1 MAVARILIA
10 VTQEA
15 TPRPDVLDNRR
26 CAQSIFDA
34 LVADYEP
41 MILEVTKYDFKN
53 IPALKARIKS
63 LKPVCVFN
71 IFEGFSDDS
80 LKEANFTRILT
91 SLKIPFTGNGFDAIR
106 TCLDKDYVRQILIQN
121 NICVPRGILVKS
133 AKDIQKINFDFPV
146 FIKPN
151 REDASIGIDNHSLAK
166 DKAHLERYLREKVKN
181 FNGGMVAEEF
191 IPGCEYNCGFLG
203 NSHFELMNVSVI
215 DYVRHSD
222 FKPFLSY
229 DAKWNKAAPEFKTIV
244 PVIDNHLD
252 EGLKDSI
259 IRLCRKAGHL
269 LGCRGYFRVD
279 LREKNQCL
287 YVLDVNPNPD
297 INVDSG
303 FMRQAYSKGY
313 TFGEVILRMVRLAM
327 NS

>member
-1 MAVARILIA
+1 MAIA
-10 VTQEA
+10 KVVITVTRED

-34 LVADYEP
+34 LVFAYEP
-41 MILEVTKYDFKN
+41 VILEVTKRDFKN
-53 IPALKARIKS
+53 IPALKNKITALS
-63 LKPVCVFN
+63 PVCIFN

-80 LKEANFTRILT
+80 IKEAEFTRILAA
-91 SLKIPFTGNGFDAIR
+91 LKIPFTGNNYRAIYA
-106 TCLDKDYVRQILIQN
+106 CLDKNRVRRALMKN
-121 NICVPRGILVKS
+121 HICVPRGVLVKT
-133 AKDIQKINFDFPV
+133 AGDAQKVDFGFPV

-151 REDASIGIDNHSLAK
+151 YEDASVGIDNHSLAK
-166 DKAHLERYLREKVKN
+166 DKAHLELYLREKLEKFPRGV
-181 FNGGMVAEEF
+181 VVEEF
-191 IPGCEYNCGFLG
+191 ISGREYNCGFLG

-215 DYVRHSD
+215 DYEKHSD

-229 DAKWNKAAPEFKTIV
+229 NAKWDQNAPEFKAIV
-244 PVIDNHLD
+244 PAIDNHLD
-252 EGLKDSI
+252 EAVRKSI

-279 LREKNQCL
+279 LREKNKCL

-313 TFGEVILRMVRLAM
+313 TFGEVILRMVRSAIA
-327 NS
+327 S

>member
-1 MAVARILIA
+1 MAVAKVIIT
-10 VTQEA
+10 VTRED

-41 MILEVTKYDFKN
+41 LILDITKRDFKN
-53 IPALKARIKS
+53 IPVLKARIKS
-63 LKPVCVFN
+63 FKPVCIFN

-80 LKEANFTRILT
+80 LKEADFTRILA
-91 SLKIPFTGNGFDAIR
+91 SLKIPFTGNGFNAIN
-106 TCLDKDYVRQILIQN
+106 TCLDKNRVRRILAQN
-121 NICVPRGILVKS
+121 HISVPRGILAKSVKD
-133 AKDIQKINFDFPV
+133 ADKIDFGFPV

-151 REDASIGIDNHSLAK
+151 REDASVGIDNHSLVR
-166 DKAHLERYLREKVKN
+166 DKVHLERYLREKVGN
-181 FNGGMVAEEF
+181 FPGGVVVEEF
-191 IPGCEYNCGFLG
+191 IPGREYNCGFLG

-215 DYVRHSD
+215 DYEKYSD

-229 DAKWNKAAPEFKTIV
+229 DAKWNQNTPEFKAII
-244 PVIDNHLD
+244 PAIDNHLD
-252 EGLKDSI
+252 EAVRKSI

-279 LREKNQCL
+279 LREQNQCL

-313 TFGEVILRMVRLAM
+313 TFGEVILRMVRSAIT
-327 NS
+327 S